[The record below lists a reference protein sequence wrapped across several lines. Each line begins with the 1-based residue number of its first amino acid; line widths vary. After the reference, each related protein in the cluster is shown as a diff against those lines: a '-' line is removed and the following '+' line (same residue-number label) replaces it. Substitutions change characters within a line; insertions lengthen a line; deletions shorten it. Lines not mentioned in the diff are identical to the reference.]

1 MDVYRCVRRSLRF
14 GWFCG
19 DIFSSFTDDGGEG
32 GIRSIQRHPMKEKF
46 EVIKG
51 ACPFHLDEDIPVMRF
66 PNTKTEPRFST
77 VPKTTKK
84 SIKKYTKK

>member
-1 MDVYRCVRRSLRF
+1 
-14 GWFCG
+14 
-19 DIFSSFTDDGGEG
+19 
-32 GIRSIQRHPMKEKF
+32 MKEKF